1 MASSTQHVVLLLL
14 GIVAVCSGQVR
25 LYSRLDDV
33 EKLITE
39 VRDQLH
45 VENNLRTTQ
54 TVHFQMALEKV
65 QKQLE
70 DMSSKVTAMGSS
82 GAAGGGG
89 GGSPE
94 LNSRLR
100 SLESAFNGLQGDVA
114 GKVDTS
120 IAKLTEVETRTAR
133 MKDDMDSKL
142 KKVMNGINTIYD
154 MNKELKNTMTSSRGA
169 VAETAPSRKDGSRP
183 YGEAGD
189 TSLSYLVDTI
199 DDTQRKMHE
208 QLDVLKNQMGRKLEG
223 LEVLTNS
230 LIEQSD
236 ALLMEV
242 ESLKGQCPGSG
253 SNARTLDGPP
263 PTSPGASRK
272 DSTGRNSASGGSE
285 VANRMLLEIKVGQME
300 MKSDFGKMMREV
312 ESSLSDIKQCR
323 GSYRATSERFEP
335 TSRSPKVVDGAGDM
349 TASESIAT
357 SSRRAPASGVQS
369 VGEKCVTA
377 SHVMSPRNCA
387 DLRTG
392 GATCD
397 GVYIVYTQGVRAVR
411 VYCDMTTDGGG
422 WTVLMRRG
430 NFTQWPLSFET
441 DWNSYKHGFGDI
453 EREFWLGND
462 LMHMLS
468 SEHDMT
474 LRVTLE
480 SFEGERIDLDYEA
493 FVVGSENEH
502 YRLRVGSYMGPH
514 PRVGNSLR
522 RHSDQHFSTAD
533 RDSARR
539 RNNCAAT
546 HKTGWWFHSC
556 YSVLLTGEY
565 TNERS
570 APATKGIRWPA
581 WKTVPLKAVEMKVRP
596 QNFRLP

>member
-1 MASSTQHVVLLLL
+1 MASPTQRSPFLVL
-14 GIVAVCSGQVR
+14 VFAAVCAICNGQSR
-25 LYSRLDDV
+25 LYARLDKV
-33 EKLITE
+33 ETLITE
-39 VRDQLH
+39 VRDQLQ

-54 TVHFQMALEKV
+54 TVSFQMALDKV

-70 DMSSKVTAMGSS
+70 DVSSKIGRAASS
-82 GAAGGGG
+82 GGGG
-89 GGSPE
+89 GGEGSVE
-94 LNSRLR
+94 FNSRLR
-100 SLESAFNGLQGDVA
+100 SLESAFNSLQGDVG

-154 MNKELKNTMTSSRGA
+154 MNKELKNTMTS
-169 VAETAPSRKDGSRP
+169 GSRAVTEP
-183 YGEAGD
+183 ESSRREGSRHVGGSAD
-189 TSLSYLVDTI
+189 TSISFLVDTI

-230 LIEQSD
+230 LIEQND
-236 ALLMEV
+236 ALLNEL
-242 ESLKGQCPGSG
+242 ESLKEQCPGMVGNGRSLDAPPATPRPPRKNTGGQNGTG
-253 SNARTLDGPP
+253 S
-263 PTSPGASRK
+263 
-272 DSTGRNSASGGSE
+272 SE
-285 VANRMLLEIKVGQME
+285 VANRMLLEIKVSQME
-300 MKSDFGKMMREV
+300 MKNDFGKMMREV
-312 ESSLSDIKQCR
+312 ENSLSDIKECR
-323 GSYRATSERFEP
+323 ASGAHTPGKTFEP
-335 TSRSPKVVDGAGDM
+335 RSPKGVGDGDDL
-349 TASESIAT
+349 TAAESIT
-357 SSRRAPASGVQS
+357 TSRRAPSVQS

-377 SHVMSPRNCA
+377 THVMSPRNCA

-430 NFTQWPLSFET
+430 NFTQWPLTFET

-468 SEHDMT
+468 TEHDMM

-480 SFEGERIDLDYEA
+480 SFEGETIDLDYEA
-493 FVVGSENEH
+493 FVVGSENDH
-502 YRLRVGSYMGPH
+502 YRLRIGSYVGPH

-522 RHSDQHFSTAD
+522 RHSEQLFSTHD
-533 RDSARR
+533 RDAARR
-539 RNNCAAT
+539 VNNCART
-546 HKTGWWFHSC
+546 HKTGWA
-556 YSVLLTGEY
+556 
-565 TNERS
+565 S
-570 APATKGIRWPA
+570 AGPA
-581 WKTVPLKAVEMKVRP
+581 WKTVPLKAVEMKIRP
-596 QNFRLP
+596 KNFIPR

>member
-14 GIVAVCSGQVR
+14 GIVAICNGQVR

-100 SLESAFNGLQGDVA
+100 SLESAFNGLHGDVA

-208 QLDVLKNQMGRKLEG
+208 QLDVLKNHMGRKLEG

-230 LIEQSD
+230 LIEQND

-242 ESLKGQCPGSG
+242 ESLKGHCPGSG

-263 PTSPGASRK
+263 ATSPGASRK
-272 DSTGRNSASGGSE
+272 DSTGRNSTSGGSE

-335 TSRSPKVVDGAGDM
+335 TSRSPKVVDGAGDL

-357 SSRRAPASGVQS
+357 SSRRAPASAVQS

-430 NFTQWPLSFET
+430 NFTKWPLSFET
-441 DWNSYKHGFGDI
+441 DWNSYKHGFGDV

-468 SEHDMT
+468 TEHDMM

-522 RHSDQHFSTAD
+522 RHNDQHFSTGD

-565 TNERS
+565 AKERS
-570 APATKGIRWPA
+570 APTTQGIRWPA

>member
-1 MASSTQHVVLLLL
+1 MQRVVLLLL
-14 GIVAVCSGQVR
+14 GMAAVCSGQVR

-70 DMSSKVTAMGSS
+70 DVSSKVTAIRSS
-82 GAAGGGG
+82 GAAGGGAG
-89 GGSPE
+89 GASPE
-94 LNSRLR
+94 LSSRLR

-154 MNKELKNTMTSSRGA
+154 MNKELKNTMTASRGA
-169 VAETAPSRKDGSRP
+169 VAETSPSRKDGSRQ

-230 LIEQSD
+230 LIEQND
-236 ALLMEV
+236 ALLSEV
-242 ESLKGQCPGSG
+242 ESLKDRCPVSG
-253 SNARTLDGPP
+253 SNARTLDAPA
-263 PTSPGASRK
+263 PTSAGASRRE
-272 DSTGRNSASGGSE
+272 GRNGTIGGSE
-285 VANRMLLEIKVGQME
+285 VASRMLLEIKVGQME

-312 ESSLSDIKQCR
+312 ESSLSDIRQCR
-323 GSYRATSERFEP
+323 GSYRATPERFEP
-335 TSRSPKVVDGAGDM
+335 TSRSPKVVDRDL
-349 TASESIAT
+349 TASESIVT
-357 SSRRAPASGVQS
+357 SSRRAPAVQS
-369 VGEKCVTA
+369 VGEKCVAA
-377 SHVMSPRNCA
+377 SHVTSPRNCA

-397 GVYIVYTQGVRAVR
+397 GVYIVYTHGVRAVR

-430 NFTQWPLSFET
+430 NYTRLPLTFET
-441 DWNSYKHGFGDI
+441 DWSSYKHGFGDI

-468 SEHDMT
+468 TEHDMM

-502 YRLRVGSYMGPH
+502 YRLRVGSYMGPQ

-522 RHSDQHFSTAD
+522 RHSEQHFSTAD

-546 HKTGWWFHSC
+546 HQAGWWFHSC

-565 TNERS
+565 TTERS
-570 APATKGIRWPA
+570 APPTKGIRWPA

-596 QNFRLP
+596 QNFRAPPA

>member
-1 MASSTQHVVLLLL
+1 MASPAQRTSFLVL
-14 GIVAVCSGQVR
+14 VFASVCAVCRGQSR
-25 LYSRLDDV
+25 LYARLDKV
-33 EKLITE
+33 ETLITE
-39 VRDQLH
+39 VRDQLQ

-54 TVHFQMALEKV
+54 TVSFQMALDKV

-70 DMSSKVTAMGSS
+70 DVSSKMGRVASS
-82 GAAGGGG
+82 GGGG
-89 GGSPE
+89 GEGSVE
-94 LNSRLR
+94 FNSRLR
-100 SLESAFNGLQGDVA
+100 SLESAFNNLQGDVG

-120 IAKLTEVETRTAR
+120 IAKLTEVEARTAR

-154 MNKELKNTMTSSRGA
+154 MNKELKNTMSSASRA
-169 VAETAPSRKDGSRP
+169 VAEPEPSRKEGSRNV
-183 YGEAGD
+183 GGSAD
-189 TSLSYLVDTI
+189 TSLSFLVDTI

-230 LIEQSD
+230 LIEQND
-236 ALLMEV
+236 ALLNEL
-242 ESLKGQCPGSG
+242 ESLKEQCPGMAD
-253 SNARTLDGPP
+253 NARSLDAPP
-263 PTSPGASRK
+263 ATPRPPRK
-272 DSTGRNSASGGSE
+272 NTGGQNGTGGSE
-285 VANRMLLEIKVGQME
+285 VANRMLLEIKVSQME
-300 MKSDFGKMMREV
+300 MKNDFSKMMREV
-312 ESSLSDIKQCR
+312 ENSLSDIKECR
-323 GSYRATSERFEP
+323 VSGAPSPGKTFEP
-335 TSRSPKVVDGAGDM
+335 RSPKRVTDGDDL
-349 TASESIAT
+349 TAAESIT
-357 SSRRAPASGVQS
+357 PSRRAPVSSVQS

-377 SHVMSPRNCA
+377 THVMSPRNCA

-397 GVYIVYTQGVRAVR
+397 GIYIVYTQGVRAVR
-411 VYCDMTTDGGG
+411 VYCDMSTDGGG

-430 NFTQWPLSFET
+430 NFSQWPLTFET

-468 SEHDMT
+468 TEHDMM

-480 SFEGERIDLDYEA
+480 SFEGETIDLDYEA
-493 FVVGSENEH
+493 FVVGSENDH
-502 YRLRVGSYMGPH
+502 YRLRIGSYVGPH

-522 RHSDQHFSTAD
+522 RHSEQLFSTHD
-533 RDSARR
+533 RDAARR
-539 RNNCAAT
+539 VNNCART

-565 TNERS
+565 ASERL
-570 APATKGIRWPA
+570 APTTKGIRWPS
-581 WKTVPLKAVEMKVRP
+581 WKTVPLKAVEMKIRP
-596 QNFRLP
+596 KNFIPR